1 MRFER
6 LKVKRGVSE
15 KLLRVFYFLLL
26 ESCSFISGPGKMFSH
41 AVKMHL
47 FELSPSPT
55 GAYSCIGSVDC
66 PSWFAAAG
74 SKALRRGGARRAAE
88 VGCSSPFA
96 ALAAERRR

>member
-15 KLLRVFYFLLL
+15 KLLRVFHFLLL

-74 SKALRRGGARRAAE
+74 KALRRGGARRAAE